1 MNEIKWNFTSIH
13 KLHLYDPVSTHWR
26 PRAFSFTLPLPAGS
40 KSFDLQL
47 EKPSCQIG
55 KIVSLNVNCLVR
67 PLTTQLFARLRIIPT
82 KFYRTTFTI
91 IAPKTF
97 WTPEIFR
104 NREPDVELRAEMSR
118 TRRRR
123 AATFFTHIFKALCT
137 GFVRETEISALKIE
151 QRNDDTVSSKWTKIC
166 RNDKH
171 FTNARYARKN
181 SNGGNIR
188 RILEILSRD
197 SNIKRRER
205 EENSITKM
213 FKRNVLTQRRRSEA
227 RWIWKVP
234 FLLVEY

>member
-13 KLHLYDPVSTHWR
+13 KLHLYDPVSTHRR
-26 PRAFSFTLPLPAGS
+26 PRAFNFTLPLPAGS

-123 AATFFTHIFKALCT
+123 AATFFTHIFKVLCT
-137 GFVRETEISALKIE
+137 GFVRQTIGALKIE
-151 QRNDDTVSSKWTKIC
+151 QRNDAQRGLRYCFVQV
-166 RNDKH
+166 DKD
-171 FTNARYARKN
+171 
-181 SNGGNIR
+181 
-188 RILEILSRD
+188 LS
-197 SNIKRRER
+197 E
-205 EENSITKM
+205 
-213 FKRNVLTQRRRSEA
+213 
-227 RWIWKVP
+227 W
-234 FLLVEY
+234 